1 MNEKVW
7 GSQRSPTSRSPNLI
21 SIQEALITFCQR
33 EIGEIA
39 NIFTDRA
46 YREFKDPECDETEL
60 EEKEDPYKFK
70 YTKLL
75 RAMKQNEKDAIEY
88 HKSRIKLY
96 GTIISG

>member
-46 YREFKDPECDETEL
+46 YREFKDPEYDETEL

-70 YTKLL
+70 
-75 RAMKQNEKDAIEY
+75 
-88 HKSRIKLY
+88 
-96 GTIISG
+96 

>member
-1 MNEKVW
+1 MMNEKVW

-46 YREFKDPECDETEL
+46 YREFKDPEYDETEL
-60 EEKEDPYKFK
+60 EEKGDPYKFK
-70 YTKLL
+70 
-75 RAMKQNEKDAIEY
+75 
-88 HKSRIKLY
+88 
-96 GTIISG
+96 

>member
-1 MNEKVW
+1 MMNEKVW

-46 YREFKDPECDETEL
+46 YREFKDPEYDETEL
-60 EEKEDPYKFK
+60 VEKEDPYKFK
-70 YTKLL
+70 
-75 RAMKQNEKDAIEY
+75 
-88 HKSRIKLY
+88 
-96 GTIISG
+96 